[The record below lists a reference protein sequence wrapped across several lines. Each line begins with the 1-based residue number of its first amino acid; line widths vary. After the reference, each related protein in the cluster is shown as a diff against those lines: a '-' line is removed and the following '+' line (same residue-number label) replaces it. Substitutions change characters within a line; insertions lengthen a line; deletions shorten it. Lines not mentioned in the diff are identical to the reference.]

1 MDLEKFLLQEKKQ
14 VQQLWENR
22 ANGSEYRIKSAWL
35 RGFIEADGSFI
46 SNRQRNIPLFEI
58 T

>member
-1 MDLEKFLLQEKKQ
+1 MDLQEFFLQETKQ

-22 ANGSEYRIKSAWL
+22 ANGSEYRIKSSWL

-46 SNRQRNIPLFEI
+46 SNRRGNIPLRE
-58 T
+58 